1 MGMQVWRKI
10 PFGMVSDGLTANCE
24 KMLILPRYLSSF
36 LRATMTDKLHS
47 PFYAHLSRLRFIKRW
62 GLMRNAVEEDVAQ
75 HSWEVAVLAHALA
88 VIARDVFG
96 KTVDPNAVATR
107 ALFHDATEAIT
118 GDLPTPVKYSPAMRH
133 ATANL
138 EDEVSK
144 EMVALLPEA
153 LRPALTPMI
162 DHHEWPALDAQ
173 LVKSADRLAA
183 WLKCRAELRYGNREF
198 EQAEQQ
204 VKSKIMEHQ
213 TDEVRY
219 FLQHFGPAYDLTL
232 DSLMRGEG

>member
-1 MGMQVWRKI
+1 MPDK
-10 PFGMVSDGLTANCE
+10 
-24 KMLILPRYLSSF
+24 SS
-36 LRATMTDKLHS
+36 APS

-88 VIARDVFG
+88 VISRDVFG
-96 KTVDPNAVATR
+96 QNVDPNSVATR

-133 ATANL
+133 ATAHL
-138 EDEVSK
+138 EDEVSQ

-153 LRPALTPMI
+153 LRPAIRPLI
-162 DHHEWPALDAQ
+162 DHHDWPEAEAR

-198 EQAEQQ
+198 EQAAQQ
-204 VKSKIMEHQ
+204 VRAKIDEHMTQ
-213 TDEVRY
+213 EVEY
-219 FLQHFGPAYDLTL
+219 FLKAFGSAYELTL
-232 DSLMRGEG
+232 DSLMQGEA

>member
-1 MGMQVWRKI
+1 M
-10 PFGMVSDGLTANCE
+10 
-24 KMLILPRYLSSF
+24 SSPH
-36 LRATMTDKLHS
+36 ASHS

-96 KTVDPNAVATR
+96 QAVDPNAVATR

-138 EDEVSK
+138 EGEVCD
-144 EMVALLPEA
+144 EMVGLLPEG
-153 LRPALTPMI
+153 LKPALAPML
-162 DHHEWPALDAQ
+162 DHHAWPEAEARLIKQ
-173 LVKSADRLAA
+173 ADLLSA

-198 EQAEQQ
+198 EQAAEQ
-204 VKSKIMEHQ
+204 VRGKMEEHM
-213 TDEVRY
+213 TPEMRY
-219 FLQHFGPAYDLTL
+219 FLETFGPGYELTL
-232 DSLMRGEG
+232 DSLMKGD

>member
-1 MGMQVWRKI
+1 MPSQD
-10 PFGMVSDGLTANCE
+10 FA
-24 KMLILPRYLSSF
+24 
-36 LRATMTDKLHS
+36 HS

-88 VIARDVFG
+88 VISRDVLG
-96 KTVDPNAVATR
+96 QAVDPQAVATK
-107 ALFHDATEAIT
+107 ALFHDASEAIT

-133 ATANL
+133 ATAHL
-138 EDEVSK
+138 EDEVSQ
-144 EMVALLPEA
+144 EMVALLPQA
-153 LRPALTPMI
+153 LRPALSGLI
-162 DHHEWPALDAQ
+162 DHHQWPEHEAR

-204 VKSKIMEHQ
+204 VKGKIEQHM
-213 TDEVRY
+213 TPEVEY
-219 FLQHFGPAYDLTL
+219 FLKTFGPAYDLTL
-232 DSLMRGEG
+232 DSLMQGEA

>member
-1 MGMQVWRKI
+1 MPEI
-10 PFGMVSDGLTANCE
+10 PTQHS
-24 KMLILPRYLSSF
+24 
-36 LRATMTDKLHS
+36 LHS

-75 HSWEVAVLAHALA
+75 HSWDVAVLAHALA
-88 VIARDVFG
+88 VIARDVLG
-96 KTVDPNAVATR
+96 KTAIDPNAVATR

-138 EDEVSK
+138 EGEVCE
-144 EMVALLPEA
+144 EMLRLLPPA
-153 LRPALTPMI
+153 VRPALKAAM
-162 DHHEWPALDAQ
+162 DHHEWPDEEAR

-198 EQAEQQ
+198 EQAAAQ
-204 VKSKIMEHQ
+204 VRAKIDEHM
-213 TDEVRY
+213 TPEVQY
-219 FLQHFGPAYDLTL
+219 FLDTFGSAFELTL
-232 DSLMRGEG
+232 DSLMQGE

>member
-1 MGMQVWRKI
+1 MPDK
-10 PFGMVSDGLTANCE
+10 
-24 KMLILPRYLSSF
+24 SS
-36 LRATMTDKLHS
+36 APS

-88 VIARDVFG
+88 VISRDVLG
-96 KTVDPNAVATR
+96 NSVDPNSVATR

-133 ATANL
+133 ATAHL
-138 EDEVSK
+138 EDEVSQ

-153 LRPALTPMI
+153 LRPAIRPLI
-162 DHHEWPALDAQ
+162 DHHDWPEAEAR

-198 EQAEQQ
+198 EQAAQQ
-204 VKSKIMEHQ
+204 VRAKIDEHMTQ
-213 TDEVRY
+213 EVEY
-219 FLQHFGPAYDLTL
+219 FLKAFGSAYELTL
-232 DSLMRGEG
+232 DSLMQGEA

>member
-1 MGMQVWRKI
+1 MPSQD
-10 PFGMVSDGLTANCE
+10 FA
-24 KMLILPRYLSSF
+24 
-36 LRATMTDKLHS
+36 HS

-88 VIARDVFG
+88 VISRDVLG
-96 KTVDPNAVATR
+96 QAVDPQAVATK
-107 ALFHDATEAIT
+107 ALFHDASEAIT

-133 ATANL
+133 ATAHL
-138 EDEVSK
+138 EDEVSQ
-144 EMVALLPEA
+144 EMVGLLPPA
-153 LRPALTPMI
+153 LRPALSGLI
-162 DHHEWPALDAQ
+162 DHHEWPEHEAR

-204 VKSKIMEHQ
+204 VKGKIEQHM
-213 TDEVRY
+213 TPEVEY
-219 FLQHFGPAYDLTL
+219 FLKTFGPAYDLTL
-232 DSLMRGEG
+232 DSLMQGEA

>member
-1 MGMQVWRKI
+1 MPDK
-10 PFGMVSDGLTANCE
+10 
-24 KMLILPRYLSSF
+24 SS
-36 LRATMTDKLHS
+36 APS

-88 VIARDVFG
+88 VISRDVLG
-96 KTVDPNAVATR
+96 NPVDPNSVATR

-133 ATANL
+133 ATAHL
-138 EDEVSK
+138 EDEVSQ

-153 LRPALTPMI
+153 LRPAIRPLI
-162 DHHEWPALDAQ
+162 DHHDWPEAEAR

-198 EQAEQQ
+198 EQAAQQ
-204 VKSKIMEHQ
+204 VRAKIDEHM
-213 TDEVRY
+213 TPEVEY
-219 FLQHFGPAYDLTL
+219 FLKAFGSAYELTL
-232 DSLMRGEG
+232 DSLMQGEA

>member
-1 MGMQVWRKI
+1 M
-10 PFGMVSDGLTANCE
+10 SNAT
-24 KMLILPRYLSSF
+24 SS
-36 LRATMTDKLHS
+36 HS

-96 KTVDPNAVATR
+96 QALDPNAVAAR

-133 ATANL
+133 ATAHL
-138 EDEVSK
+138 ESEVCA
-144 EMVALLPEA
+144 EMVDLLPEG
-153 LRPALTPMI
+153 LKPALAPML
-162 DHHEWPALDAQ
+162 DHHAWPPAEAALI
-173 LVKSADRLAA
+173 KTADRLAA

-198 EQAEQQ
+198 EQADQQ
-204 VKSKIMEHQ
+204 VRAKIEEHM
-213 TDEVRY
+213 TPELRY
-219 FLQHFGPAYDLTL
+219 FLDTFGPAYDLTL
-232 DSLMRGEG
+232 DSLMKGA

>member
-1 MGMQVWRKI
+1 M
-10 PFGMVSDGLTANCE
+10 SDA
-24 KMLILPRYLSSF
+24 
-36 LRATMTDKLHS
+36 S

-88 VIARDVFG
+88 VISRDVFQQP
-96 KTVDPNAVATR
+96 VDPNAVATR

-138 EDEVSK
+138 EGEVCE
-144 EMVALLPEA
+144 EMLGLLPAALLPA
-153 LRPALTPMI
+153 LRPVM
-162 DHHEWPALDAQ
+162 DHHDWPEADAR

-183 WLKCRAELRYGNREF
+183 WLKCRAELRYGNTEF
-198 EQAEQQ
+198 AQAEQQ
-204 VKSKIMEHQ
+204 VRGKLEEHM
-213 TDEVRY
+213 TPELRY
-219 FLQHFGPAYDLTL
+219 FLDTFGGAFELTL
-232 DSLMRGEG
+232 DSLMQGE